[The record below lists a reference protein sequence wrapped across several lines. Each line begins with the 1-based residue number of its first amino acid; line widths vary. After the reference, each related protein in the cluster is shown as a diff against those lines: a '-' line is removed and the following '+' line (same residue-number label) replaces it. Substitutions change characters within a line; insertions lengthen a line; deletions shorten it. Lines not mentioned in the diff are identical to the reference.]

1 MISYLKELY
10 EGGLF
15 APLTCDDERRFN
27 PAPNRFQPRERQWIY
42 QDIRPNRGRLQQK
55 PVRACLL
62 CLASQ
67 LAPDLRGPLPAAG
80 GGLAA
85 LVRGLARGVSCRRWQ
100 HGRTAAIY
108 QRV

>member
-1 MISYLKELY
+1 MMPIRKQIPYLKELY
-10 EGGLF
+10 EGSLF

-27 PAPNRFQPRERQWIY
+27 PLRTLIVFSLESVNGFTKISDLIAADYSKN
-42 QDIRPNRGRLQQK
+42 

-85 LVRGLARGVSCRRWQ
+85 LLRGLARGVSC
-100 HGRTAAIY
+100 
-108 QRV
+108 

>member
-27 PAPNRFQPRERQWIY
+27 PAPNRFQPRERQWITKISDLIAADY
-42 QDIRPNRGRLQQK
+42 SKN

-85 LVRGLARGVSCRRWQ
+85 LVRGLARGVSC
-100 HGRTAAIY
+100 
-108 QRV
+108 